1 MVDTGCSKSARA
13 QWVIPELLVEDCEK
27 LVDVGDVG
35 GSESLDWK
43 KSSENQSGDNG
54 LGGGLR
60 LG

>member
-1 MVDTGCSKSARA
+1 MVDTGCSKSACA

-35 GSESLDWK
+35 GSESL
-43 KSSENQSGDNG
+43 KSSSEYPSGDTG
-54 LGGGLR
+54 LRGGLR